1 MINVEVIDWKSY
13 TFEELDLR
21 LFHDI
26 VALRIAVFVVEQN
39 CPYQELDGKD
49 LTSIHIAGKNKA
61 NEIVALAR
69 IVPPHFD
76 CNFPSIGRV
85 IVNEKFRSE
94 GYGHELMQKC
104 ITLTFEKFGMVDI
117 HLSAQAHLEQFY
129 ATHGFVSTGKT
140 YLEDGIPHVEMIKKI
155 TQ

>member
-1 MINVEVIDWKSY
+1 MEVIDWKSY
-13 TFEELDLR
+13 SFEQLDLQ

-49 LTSIHIAGKNKA
+49 VRSMHVVGTTEN

-69 IVPPHFD
+69 IVPPKYD
-76 CNFPSIGRV
+76 YNIPSIGRV
-85 IVNEKFRSE
+85 IVNEKFRSF
-94 GYGHELMQKC
+94 GYGHDLMREC
-104 ITLTFEKFGMVDI
+104 VHIAMEKFGMVDI

-129 ATHGFVSTGKT
+129 ASHGFESTGKT
-140 YLEDGIPHVEMIKKI
+140 YLEDGIPHVEMIKK
-155 TQ
+155 QLNNL